1 MYSQKIFNSI
11 SRVLDE
17 ANFQYDSNSE
27 TGGIWI
33 PRNTVD
39 SMGRTITISVEVRES
54 DYIVRGWIDGFSFS
68 EQNHSKLVELAMRI
82 NCRFLFPMFLVDYS
96 DSPDI
101 ICQHYCDAG
110 DSEISNTDFLGSI
123 YTIFK
128 HFTKYGKAIIAV
140 SMGFQDPEDALKD
153 AE

>member
-1 MYSQKIFNSI
+1 MYSQKIYNSI
-11 SRVLDE
+11 IGILDE
-17 ANFQYDSNSE
+17 ANFRYDVNEE

-39 SMGRTITISVEVRES
+39 SMGRTITIAVEVRET

-82 NCRFLFPMFLVDYS
+82 NGRYIFPFLVVDYS
-96 DSPDI
+96 NSPDI
-101 ICQHYCDAG
+101 ICQHFCDVG
-110 DSEISNTDFLGSI
+110 DRCISKNDFLGSI
-123 YTIFK
+123 YTIFN
-128 HFTKYGKAIIAV
+128 HFIKYGKAIIAV
-140 SMGFQDPEDALKD
+140 SMGFQNPEDALND